1 MDQATPRPIHFPLG
15 NQFQPVV
22 WIGLIRAVGMILSVG
37 AAELVQRKVK
47 TEQHTAVAR
56 ASWAISA
63 VLVIS
68 LLGFALAKTLVVA
81 VIAIWL
87 ISMSRNVI
95 GPLYTAWVN
104 QRLDSRVRATVLSM
118 SSQVDAIGQVAG
130 GPVVGL
136 IGSWLSVQA
145 ALVASALTLS
155 PVLLLYPR
163 AIRQNDEPAAQ
174 VGKTAVDD

>member
-1 MDQATPRPIHFPLG
+1 MA
-15 NQFQPVV
+15 
-22 WIGLIRAVGMILSVG
+22 
-37 AAELVQRKVK
+37 
-47 TEQHTAVAR
+47 
-56 ASWAISA
+56 
-63 VLVIS
+63 
-68 LLGFALAKTLVVA
+68 
-81 VIAIWL
+81 
-87 ISMSRNVI
+87 RNVI

-104 QRLDSRVRATVLSM
+104 QRLDSSVRATVISM

-163 AIRQNDEPAAQ
+163 ALRQNNEPPARVEPAVA
-174 VGKTAVDD
+174 DE